1 MNKNRQNLLI
11 KERGNGDMKNYW
23 VDIFDEEDWD
33 ELFRSDS
40 WEAFEDDKALMRV
53 I

>member
-23 VDIFDEEDWD
+23 VDIFDEEDWQ

-40 WEAFEDDKALMRV
+40 WELFEDDKALMRV